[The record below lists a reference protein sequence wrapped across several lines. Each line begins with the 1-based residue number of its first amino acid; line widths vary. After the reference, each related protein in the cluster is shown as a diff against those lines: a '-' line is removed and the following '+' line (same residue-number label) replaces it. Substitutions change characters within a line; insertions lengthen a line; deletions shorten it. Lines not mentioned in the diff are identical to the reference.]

1 MSRTRPEQNYSSKT
15 DSETRRENQDFEH
28 QNNSTS
34 RPPLD
39 STTLGTNT
47 TNRTMSP
54 IDLITVGTKKAE
66 PTQRTRPT
74 DYPTLPT
81 NSWKWKEKAH
91 VPVDPESDSSSSD
104 SSSGKSDLSDDKSS
118 SKPKNKK
125 LNKRKIVGNTRNTTR
140 QTHCRSILIRL
151 TTVTTDASNT
161 KRKSTGKITLSNY
174 A

>member
-15 DSETRRENQDFEH
+15 DFETRRENQDFEH

-47 TNRTMSP
+47 TNGTMSP

-81 NSWKWKEKAH
+81 DLPEQNGKAYVTGDPDPDPSLSESSSNKSNSSNDTNSSKSNKKRRNRKKKRQKH
-91 VPVDPESDSSSSD
+91 KKQDTSDSSSSYSD
-104 SSSGKSDLSDDKSS
+104 SSNDCDYR
-118 SKPKNKK
+118 
-125 LNKRKIVGNTRNTTR
+125 RK
-140 QTHCRSILIRL
+140 
-151 TTVTTDASNT
+151 
-161 KRKSTGKITLSNY
+161 
-174 A
+174 